1 MSAASIERRVRRTPL
16 CRGESMIMDKF
27 TETGEHPRA

>member
-16 CRGESMIMDKF
+16 FRGESMIMDRF
-27 TETGEHPRA
+27 TETGEQPRT